1 MSEYLFTKDAEFR
14 LNDDN
19 KKEKQATT
27 PTCAVGEYTKQN
39 NVVGHDQEWLEL

>member
-14 LNDDN
+14 LKDDN
-19 KKEKQATT
+19 NGEKQATT

-39 NVVGHDQEWLEL
+39 SGVGHGQQ